1 MTGPGHME
9 DCGWCDDVP
18 DDDDADPR
26 EELPYDG
33 PMPECGDDYDDE

>member
-18 DDDDADPR
+18 DDDDAEPAP
-26 EELPYDG
+26 EQEYDG